1 MKKTLTID
9 TIPKQSLQLT
19 FIRDSLKNSRGN
31 KIIHFFMVLICSIIF
46 STNSFSQIHEPVN
59 LGTAGNFVILAK
71 SGISSIPPSEVTGD
85 IGVSPIDQTAITG
98 FSLTIDPSNVYSTST
113 QVAGKVFAA
122 DYAAPTPVNLTTAVG
137 DMESAYNNAAGRTNP
152 DFTELG
158 AGEIG
163 GLTLVPGLYKWST
176 DVLITND
183 VTINGG
189 PNDIWIFQIAGGITI
204 ANGKK
209 VILSGGAQS
218 KNIFWQSAGIVSVG
232 TTAKLIGIVLAQTS
246 INLSTGATV
255 DGLLLA
261 QTAVTLDA
269 NKIKRPSEV
278 TGVGTEFIP
287 GKFILYQ
294 NYPNPFNP
302 STTIQYSIGKAG
314 IVLLRIYSL
323 LGFEVTTLVDE
334 YHEPGIYS
342 VTFNTNK
349 LSHSLS
355 SGVYFYRLEIGA
367 FVSMKKLILLK

>member
-1 MKKTLTID
+1 MNNFLVHNIFQ
-9 TIPKQSLQLT
+9 KQSLRLNFYFSKLQI
-19 FIRDSLKNSRGN
+19 FGKNNTIPILLVLAGLL
-31 KIIHFFMVLICSIIF
+31 FFPIKTL
-46 STNSFSQIHEPVN
+46 SQIHEPVY

-71 SGISSIPPSEVTGD
+71 SGISTIPQSEVTGD

-98 FSLTIDPSNVYSTST
+98 FSLTIDPSNVFSTST
-113 QVAGKVFAA
+113 QVSGKVFAA
-122 DYAAPTPVNLTTAVG
+122 DYATPTPVNLTTAIG

-152 DFTELG
+152 DFTEIG

-209 VILSGGAQS
+209 VVLSGGAQS

-269 NKIKRPSEV
+269 SVVTKTSEI

-314 IVLLRIYSL
+314 IVTLRIYNL
-323 LGFEVTTLVDE
+323 LGFEVTTLIDE
-334 YHEPGIYS
+334 YHEPGTYS
-342 VTFNTNK
+342 VTFNANK